1 MYLSPNNDGWTSS
14 SKREKR
20 QMKKKMS
27 QQLGRTRPL
36 PWPAEFRVAYPSMTL
51 PPELVQRMDQ
61 LSAAGAII
69 DTATPLRASRQ
80 RVMVPRSPPVEG
92 VSGRGETETH
102 PPRPGEGM
110 PVPRSPPAQ
119 TWEPV
124 VATTGQREREGK
136 STPVVGRTRSR

>member
-1 MYLSPNNDGWTSS
+1 
-14 SKREKR
+14 
-20 QMKKKMS
+20 MKKKMS

-51 PPELVQRMDQ
+51 LPELVQRMDQ

-102 PPRPGEGM
+102 PPRPGEEM

-124 VATTGQREREGK
+124 VATTGQRERGEEYSCGGENEK
-136 STPVVGRTRSR
+136 QVTARTTPPFIFDGSWRLSR